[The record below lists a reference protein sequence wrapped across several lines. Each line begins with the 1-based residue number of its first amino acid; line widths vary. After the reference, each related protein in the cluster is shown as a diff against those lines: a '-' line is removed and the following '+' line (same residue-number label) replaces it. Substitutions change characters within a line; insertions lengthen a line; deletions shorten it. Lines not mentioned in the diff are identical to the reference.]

1 MIDHV
6 SVAVSNLEA
15 SAGFYDRVLE
25 ALDLK
30 RMVERG
36 NTIGF
41 GKNTQS
47 FGSTL
52 DQI

>member
-6 SVAVSNLEA
+6 SVAVSDLEA

-41 GKNTQS
+41 GKKISRILAQP
-47 FGSTL
+47 
-52 DQI
+52 